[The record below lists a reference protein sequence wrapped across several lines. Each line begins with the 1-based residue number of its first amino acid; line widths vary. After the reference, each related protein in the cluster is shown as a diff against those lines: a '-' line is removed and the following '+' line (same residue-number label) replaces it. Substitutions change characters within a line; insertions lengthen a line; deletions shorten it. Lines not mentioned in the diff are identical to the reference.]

1 MGHTFQHLPRFAQAA
16 CLSGTILAAAL
27 AAGAARAQEAE
38 PADSYVLGQGLNVG
52 SVNLAGYS
60 SLVTSLPDQGR
71 KTLSLEDLSLYA
83 SAHVGMFVNPFMEAE
98 LTGLNLLPWAKGGD
112 GGDGGKGGG
121 YLVLERLY
129 DDVQL
134 PDGFTIRF
142 GKMLAPVGDWNQ
154 IHAAPLVLSTIRPA
168 ATYRGFSQYA
178 TGLSVLYNDPKAR
191 WPDVQVY
198 WQPMD
203 EFSAR
208 PDSIV
213 DDHYRLVEGLH
224 VSFPLGLLDKVGF
237 SVQRTIDRLGVEQ
250 HLGGVDFRYTMGPVT
265 LQGEG
270 VVSSLSQPAGVQAP
284 RSLEWSAYVAPS
296 YALDDRWSVYG
307 WYEIYDGRGTAS
319 ATAGQAVPVSDRT
332 AQDVLAGFAF
342 RPQPAMV
349 FRLEYLLNVGGPPV
363 NPTGLFASWSVLF

>member
-1 MGHTFQHLPRFAQAA
+1 MAMTSQHLSRLAQAA
-16 CLSGTILAAAL
+16 WLSGAIVTAAL
-27 AAGAARAQEAE
+27 AAGAARAQDTE
-38 PADSYVLGQGLNVG
+38 PSDSYVPGQGFNVG
-52 SVNLAGYS
+52 PVNLAGYS
-60 SLVTSLPDQGR
+60 SLVASLPDQGR

-83 SAHVGMFVNPFMEAE
+83 SAHVGIFVNPFMEAE
-98 LTGLNLLPWAKGGD
+98 LTGLNLLPWAKGD
-112 GGDGGKGGG
+112 DSGDGGKGHG
-121 YLVLERLY
+121 YVVLERLY

-134 PDGFTIRF
+134 PDGYTIRF

-154 IHAAPLVLSTIRPA
+154 IHAAPLVLSTVRPA

-178 TGLSVLYNDPKAR
+178 TGLSVLYSDPEAR

-224 VSFPLGLLDKVGF
+224 VSFPLALLDKVGF

-250 HLGGVDFRYTMGPVT
+250 HLAGVDFRYTMGPVT

-270 VVSSLSQPAGVQAP
+270 VVSSLSQPAGVQTP

-296 YALDDRWSVYG
+296 YAFDDRWSIYG

-319 ATAGQAVPVSDRT
+319 ASAGQAGPASDGT